1 MNNQLLKITLM
12 VFMLCGVALA
22 DIKDFIGVEIGKT
35 TPNNLKKLYGPLQD
49 NKDKYGY
56 DSYSIDNN
64 ILGTFGN
71 IFSFNNG
78 KLDGYTLFYTMNNK
92 FLNGSVFLG
101 SIMQFNY
108 FLDNPKQTQ
117 IKDLPGIQEAARLDD
132 GSTSVLLT
140 FNEDII
146 SILVSSSSDM
156 PFRIKN
162 MKESYK

>member
-1 MNNQLLKITLM
+1 MNNQFLKITLM
-12 VFMLCGVALA
+12 AFMLCGVALA

-35 TPNNLKKLYGPLQD
+35 TPNNLKKLYGPLQG

-56 DSYSIDNN
+56 DSYSIDDN
-64 ILGTFGN
+64 ILGTSGN

-78 KLDGYTLFYTMNNK
+78 KLDAYILFYTMNNK
-92 FLNGSVFLG
+92 FLNRGVFFG
-101 SIMQFNY
+101 FCYAIDY
-108 FLDNPKQTQ
+108 FLDNPKQTR
-117 IKDLPGIQEAARLDD
+117 IKLPVIQEAVLLDN

-140 FNEDII
+140 FHEDII
-146 SILVSSSSDM
+146 SITVSSSSDM